1 MNNMLNAID
10 KAVPL
15 LKTELSRLIYGEV
28 SGLPII
34 DFHNHLPVKD
44 IVTNRQYRDLTEL
57 WVASDPYK
65 HRAMRICGVREALI
79 TGDAS
84 PKEKFLAWAQTA
96 PKLLGNP
103 LWHWTRLELLQVFGI
118 EEELTPKTAES
129 IWKRTC
135 ELLSTPEY
143 RTFPILERFNIE
155 YAAPCCT
162 IQDSLDPFQEFSA
175 LAGKKFRLVPSLR
188 GDNLLAPTPE
198 MLVQLSSRLDAF
210 HEAGCRIADHALD
223 AGFSYQPD
231 AGNDKEILANAQSG
245 VGTASAML
253 RLLGQEYA
261 RRGWILQLHIG
272 ALRQTSERLRREAGP
287 AGGYA
292 GIGHSCDI
300 ASISALLNDLESSPF
315 GLPRTILYTLNPVD
329 HAALAALA
337 GSFPGDGVRGNVQLG
352 PAWWLCDHIHGMRD
366 CFEITSAYGVLS
378 VFNGMTTDSRS
389 ILSFVRHD
397 YYRRVLSAWLASKVS
412 SGEMPDDFERLAQL
426 SRQLC
431 YENAKSVLQ
440 L

>member
-1 MNNMLNAID
+1 TEDNALG
-10 KAVPL
+10 L
-15 LKTELSRLIYGEV
+15 LTTELSRKIYGAV
-28 SGLPII
+28 KGLPII

-44 IVTNRQYRDLTEL
+44 IVGNRQYHDLTEL

-96 PKLLGNP
+96 PKQLGNP
-103 LWHWTRLELLQVFGI
+103 LWHWTRLELLRVFGI
-118 EEELTPKTAES
+118 EEELTPDTAES
-129 IWKRTC
+129 IWRRTS
-135 ELLSTPEY
+135 EMLATPEY
-143 RTFPILERFNIE
+143 RTLPILERFNIE

-162 IQDSLDPFQEFSA
+162 IQDSLEPFKEF
-175 LAGKKFRLVPSLR
+175 LIDKRFRLVPSLR
-188 GDNLLAPTPE
+188 GDDMLSPTQE
-198 MLVQLSSRLDAF
+198 MLKQLSSRLDDF
-210 HEAGCRIADHALD
+210 HGAGCRIADHALD
-223 AGFSYQPD
+223 AGFRYQPD
-231 AGNDKEILANAQSG
+231 AGNDKDILADCKPGIS
-245 VGTASAML
+245 TASAML

-300 ASISALLNDLESSPF
+300 ASISALLNDLERLPF

-329 HAALAALA
+329 HAALAVLA

-366 CFEITSAYGVLS
+366 CLEVTAAYGVLS

-389 ILSFVRHD
+389 ILSFVRHE
-397 YYRRVLSAWLASKVS
+397 YFRRVLSAWLASKVS
-412 SGEMPDDFERLAQL
+412 SGEMPDDFDRLAQL
-426 SRQLC
+426 AREIC
-431 YENAKSVLQ
+431 HENAKTVLQ

>member
-1 MNNMLNAID
+1 MADDNAL
-10 KAVPL
+10 KL
-15 LKTELSRLIYGEV
+15 LTTELSRKIYGAV
-28 SGLPII
+28 RGLPII

-44 IVTNRQYRDLTEL
+44 IVGNRQYRDLTEL

-65 HRAMRICGVREALI
+65 HRAMRICGVREELI

-103 LWHWTRLELLQVFGI
+103 LWHWTRLELLRVFGI
-118 EEELTPKTAES
+118 EEELTPDTAEF
-129 IWKRTC
+129 IWRRTS
-135 ELLSTPEY
+135 EMLATPEY
-143 RTFPILERFNIE
+143 RTLPILERFNIE

-162 IQDSLDPFQEFSA
+162 IQDSLEPFKEF
-175 LAGKKFRLVPSLR
+175 LIDKRFRLVPSLR
-188 GDNLLAPTPE
+188 GDNLLSPTPE

-223 AGFSYQPD
+223 AGFRYQPD
-231 AGNDKEILANAQSG
+231 AGNDKEILADAQFG

-272 ALRQTSERLRREAGP
+272 AMRKTSERLRREAGP

-300 ASISALLNDLESSPF
+300 ASISALLNDLESSQF
-315 GLPRTILYTLNPVD
+315 GLPRTILYTLNPID

-337 GSFPGDGVRGNVQLG
+337 GSFPGNGVRGNVQLG

-366 CFEITSAYGVLS
+366 CFETTSAYGVLS

-389 ILSFVRHD
+389 ILSFVRHE
-397 YYRRVLSAWLASKVS
+397 YFRRVLSAWLASKVS

-426 SRQLC
+426 ARQLC
-431 YENAKSVLQ
+431 YENAKAVLQ